1 MLYPYQTAEE
11 HRAPLRERALLR
23 QPAGLL
29 ALELVRTINDSFLLR
44 PPLCCI
50 RRGRARSPPALPGTL
65 HVIPATWEEECRELM
80 ACRSSHWETALYGT
94 APGGE
99 TGELTF
105 HLEEGNRI
113 LCRTRRVSGR
123 PFDQLSGLCV
133 KLEADSSEHAA
144 RLRDVLGQIR
154 YNARCCAVDRRAG
167 AFLDENEILEDQDGS
182 LYRYLTLEGDP
193 KPHRLSP
200 GPLFRAEAA
209 SLAHFSSGRRTGPH
223 GVCLGPH
230 EFAQEGAGFCM
241 MEWEL
246 TLQQVL
252 DELEFQI
259 INQPGQFYILDPSGK
274 QITFDFIRGGPAE
287 KVFLKILFPVVIPH
301 GR

>member
-1 MLYPYQTAEE
+1 MYFAVIFIHCNQAPSLVHFLGSAALPLPFQPF
-11 HRAPLRERALLR
+11 PLRLR
-23 QPAGLL
+23 QAVVHRDQVL
-29 ALELVRTINDSFLLR
+29 S
-44 PPLCCI
+44 
-50 RRGRARSPPALPGTL
+50 
-65 HVIPATWEEECRELM
+65 
-80 ACRSSHWETALYGT
+80 
-94 APGGE
+94 
-99 TGELTF
+99 
-105 HLEEGNRI
+105 
-113 LCRTRRVSGR
+113 
-123 PFDQLSGLCV
+123 FDQLSGLCV

-182 LYRYLTLEGDP
+182 LYRYLTLEGDHSP
-193 KPHRLSP
+193 IDYLQALSLEQKQHLWRIFLRDGEQP
-200 GPLFRAEAA
+200 MEFAWL
-209 SLAHFSSGRRTGPH
+209 
-223 GVCLGPH
+223 H

>member
-1 MLYPYQTAEE
+1 MDIDEKGKVIGSQIAE
-11 HRAPLRERALLR
+11 
-23 QPAGLL
+23 
-29 ALELVRTINDSFLLR
+29 T
-44 PPLCCI
+44 
-50 RRGRARSPPALPGTL
+50 
-65 HVIPATWEEECRELM
+65 VIC
-80 ACRSSHWETALYGT
+80 
-94 APGGE
+94 
-99 TGELTF
+99 
-105 HLEEGNRI
+105 
-113 LCRTRRVSGR
+113 V
-123 PFDQLSGLCV
+123 DQRMTYTSV
-133 KLEADSSEHAA
+133 KK
-144 RLRDVLGQIR
+144 
-154 YNARCCAVDRRAG
+154 
-167 AFLDENEILEDQDGS
+167 ILEDQDGS

-193 KPHRLSP
+193 TPIDYLQALSLEQKQHLWRIFLRDGEQP
-200 GPLFRAEAA
+200 MEFAWL
-209 SLAHFSSGRRTGPH
+209 
-223 GVCLGPH
+223 H

>member
-11 HRAPLRERALLR
+11 HRAPLWERALLR

-29 ALELVRTINDSFLLR
+29 ALELVCTINDLFTAAPSLLYQE
-44 PPLCCI
+44 
-50 RRGRARSPPALPGTL
+50 GTKGL
-65 HVIPATWEEECRELM
+65 LLLYRDSACDTSYLEEECRELM
-80 ACRSSHWETALYGT
+80 ACLSSHWETALYGT

-113 LCRTRRVSGR
+113 LCRTRCVSGK

-193 KPHRLSP
+193 SPIDYLQALSLEQKQHLWRIFLRDGEQP
-200 GPLFRAEAA
+200 MEFAWL
-209 SLAHFSSGRRTGPH
+209 
-223 GVCLGPH
+223 H

-259 INQPGQFYILDPSGK
+259 INQPGQF
-274 QITFDFIRGGPAE
+274 
-287 KVFLKILFPVVIPH
+287 
-301 GR
+301 

>member
-29 ALELVRTINDSFLLR
+29 ALELVCTINDLFTAAPSLLYQE
-44 PPLCCI
+44 
-50 RRGRARSPPALPGTL
+50 GTKGL
-65 HVIPATWEEECRELM
+65 LLLYRDSACDTSYLEEECRELM
-80 ACRSSHWETALYGT
+80 ACLSSHWETALYGT

-113 LCRTRRVSGR
+113 LCRTRCVSGK

-182 LYRYLTLEGDP
+182 LYRYLHLEGGP
-193 KPHRLSP
+193 QPHRLSP
-200 GPLFRAEAA
+200 GPLLEQKQA
-209 SLAHFSSGRRTGPH
+209 SLAHFSLGRRTAH
-223 GVCLGPH
+223 GV
-230 EFAQEGAGFCM
+230 A
-241 MEWEL
+241 WL
-246 TLQQVL
+246 TSLPRRER
-252 DELEFQI
+252 D
-259 INQPGQFYILDPSGK
+259 S
-274 QITFDFIRGGPAE
+274 A
-287 KVFLKILFPVVIPH
+287 
-301 GR
+301 